1 MDGYISRVDA
11 FVLFVLLIAFDV
23 HLGRVRELV
32 QQDVLAAAEAKLD
45 DVLLLE
51 LVVALRLDA
60 LVVQVGAVA
69 GGQVDDVRPHPAAH
83 RAVGARELHQSGD
96 TGTGESGRWRHFK
109 FNSAFKPVFATE
121 ANSVGQSHSS

>member
-1 MDGYISRVDA
+1 MLLVLTTTRPTATASSGPKEPGRHSSRVQA
-11 FVLFVLLIAFDV
+11 LVLFLLPVALHV

-32 QQDVLAAAEAKLD
+32 QQDVLAAAEAELD

-69 GGQVDDVRPHPAAH
+69 GGQVDDVGPHPAAH
-83 RAVGARELHQSGD
+83 GAVGARELHQPGD
-96 TGTGESGRWRHFK
+96 TQT
-109 FNSAFKPVFATE
+109 
-121 ANSVGQSHSS
+121 